1 MLPKNQ
7 RLLRNSAFKAT
18 YRLKKST
25 ADALFVLC
33 IGKEKTPAETFST
46 RVGFVVS
53 KKIHKRSVKRN
64 KIKRLLREAYRTA
77 LKNNDI
83 PSSQR
88 WVSLIFTAREASL
101 NADFQKVYNSVV
113 TLINRMDKKFSDE
126 KNSTHSN

>member
-7 RLLRNSAFKAT
+7 RLLKNSAFKAT

-33 IGKEKTPAETFST
+33 AGKEKTPQETFLT

-53 KKIHKRSVKRN
+53 KKIHKRAVKRN
-64 KIKRLLREAYRTA
+64 RIKRLLREAYRRA
-77 LKNNDI
+77 LENNDI

-88 WVSLIFTAREASL
+88 WVSLIFTAREAAL
-101 NADFQKVYNSVV
+101 DVTFEKVYNSVV
-113 TLINRMDKKFSDE
+113 SLINRIDNKSYE
-126 KNSTHSN
+126 KNRTPFN